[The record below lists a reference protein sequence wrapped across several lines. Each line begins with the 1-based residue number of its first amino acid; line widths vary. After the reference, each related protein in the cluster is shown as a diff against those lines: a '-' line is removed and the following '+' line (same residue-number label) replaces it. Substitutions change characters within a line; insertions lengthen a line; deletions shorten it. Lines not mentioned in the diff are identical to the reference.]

1 MPRKEVQEINR
12 SEVIRDFKEGNP
24 NAKPKRIAEH
34 LKDKYGIEV
43 SAQYVSSILSNAKRK
58 GGKIGKR
65 GRPRK
70 PSETIGSNELFLVK
84 QLIEQVGSIDAARQ
98 AIQTYDELMT

>member
-12 SEVIRDFKEGNP
+12 SEVIRDYKEANP
-24 NAKPKRIAEH
+24 NVKPKQIAAY
-34 LKDKYGIEV
+34 LKDKFNIKV

-84 QLIEQVGSIDAARQ
+84 QLVEKVGSVDAARQ

>member
-12 SEVIRDFKEGNP
+12 SEVIRDYKEANP
-24 NAKPKRIAEH
+24 NVKPKQIASY
-34 LKDKYGIEV
+34 LKDKFNIRV

-84 QLIEQVGSIDAARQ
+84 QLVEKVGSVDAARQ